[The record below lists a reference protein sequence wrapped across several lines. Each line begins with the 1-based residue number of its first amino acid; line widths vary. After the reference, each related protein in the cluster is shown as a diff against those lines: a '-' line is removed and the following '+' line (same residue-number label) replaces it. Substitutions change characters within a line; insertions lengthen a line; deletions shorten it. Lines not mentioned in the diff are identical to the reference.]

1 MVLPTV
7 KTKAAEN
14 VNPKLLIIYGKPKS
28 GKTTLMAALEDKIA
42 TLEADFSK
50 YASDFVKL
58 NELTQEKEAVEQ
70 QLEEKMERWVYL
82 HDLNDKI
89 QQMTSKS

>member
-28 GKTTLMAALEDKIA
+28 GKTTLMAALDDNLII
-42 TLEADFSK
+42 DFEKGTSYVDALK
-50 YASDFVKL
+50 VNVESMKDIS
-58 NELTQEKEAVEQ
+58 ELV
-70 QLEEKMERWVYL
+70 
-82 HDLNDKI
+82 I
-89 QQMTSKS
+89 

>member
-28 GKTTLMAALEDKIA
+28 GKTTLMAALEDNLIIDFEKSNYLPFIA
-42 TLEADFSK
+42 IYTNYNIIMQVPETF
-50 YASDFVKL
+50 
-58 NELTQEKEAVEQ
+58 
-70 QLEEKMERWVYL
+70 
-82 HDLNDKI
+82 
-89 QQMTSKS
+89 

>member
-28 GKTTLMAALEDKIA
+28 GKTTLMARLDDNLIIN
-42 TLEADFSK
+42 F
-50 YASDFVKL
+50 
-58 NELTQEKEAVEQ
+58 
-70 QLEEKMERWVYL
+70 
-82 HDLNDKI
+82 
-89 QQMTSKS
+89 